1 MQATFPV
8 FPLLILGLM
17 AVPVCCGGQDS
28 DLPPHVREAMAMA
41 KKIQEQTGGKAVA
54 DDAYAAVFDKPKPAP
69 KSPDTLDPEPLVVD
83 SELIAILKQR
93 NAGGDG
99 TATAVWK
106 VTKEKV
112 VRKESLGTG
121 TGVHAC
127 KVHWSGAQPGETF
140 GAQGNFLVTVV
151 DRPTYDFHRGQGSSV
166 ALTGAGDDAFLSYG
180 APYVRVGD
188 LAVTIENTTAT
199 HDLSIE
205 ILKAVARRMPK

>member
-1 MQATFPV
+1 MKATFPV
-8 FPLLILGLM
+8 FPVLILGLM
-17 AVPVCCGGQDS
+17 VVPVCCGGQNS
-28 DLPPHVREAMAMA
+28 DLQEAMVMA
-41 KKIQEQTGGKAVA
+41 RQIREHTGGKAA
-54 DDAYAAVFDKPKPAP
+54 QDEAYAAVFDKPKVAP

-83 SELIAILKQR
+83 SELIAILER
-93 NAGGDG
+93 RGACGDS
-99 TATAVWK
+99 TANAVWK
-106 VTKEKV
+106 VTREKV
-112 VRKESLGTG
+112 VRKECRGTG

-127 KVHWSGAQPGETF
+127 KVHWSGAPPGETF
-140 GAQGNFLVTVV
+140 GAQGNFLLTVV
-151 DRPTYDFHRGQGSSV
+151 DRPTYDFHRGLDSSV